1 MTEILHRTFPFS
13 LVIFFLLGISN
24 SSFAQEQIGGPYTP
38 DSNTVLLMHF
48 DGNLQNESQ
57 FSADG
62 VGYGKLTYLSNAAL
76 GLGQCLRINNDA
88 ISDSSYVSVADTAA
102 LNLKGNWTIEG
113 WMNVFTY
120 GTSSS
125 DWRWVPRLVIKAGD
139 EVFWRPN
146 YFVENWGSNRFFST
160 GYNVEGQDRW
170 PQVNSPNN
178 TLMPGKWFHLTFIR
192 DTTRH
197 ILIQMVHDD
206 KRQLISFNT
215 ASYDP
220 VLDVPPI
227 QTKQPVTIGFAGQ
240 GSTDGWLDGF
250 VDEIRISN
258 IVRNFAVPPIITN
271 LTQVPNQPD
280 SVDNYSV
287 EADIMAFSSTGS
299 IQSAEI
305 HYSVDEGNTWQST
318 PMVMMVSQDHYVGL
332 IPKQNFGT
340 EVRYYITATDDQ
352 GLTAQQPIAGIGGQD
367 FPYYSFV
374 VYKPNILVL
383 HLNFENGSGTPVDV
397 SPLVNKVTTFGNRA
411 PVYSTNAAEGKYSL
425 LMPSDADSAFLE
437 VPSPFLTMKDFYVS
451 FWFNADSTLEYT
463 RLLNRPIVRG
473 NWYQNNYEI
482 RFQPNARIRARYYV
496 DPNAPNRTK
505 DYSEITL
512 PDSIKLH
519 SWYRVV
525 YKRTDTAAVFMLF
538 DSTNTMLSVG
548 YDSSVAVNPPAI
560 ANAPLR
566 IGNGSNLNGR
576 RGFRG
581 LIDDVRIY
589 NNGQAKNSVT
599 GVNRD
604 NTLVPAYYEL
614 SQNYPNPFNP
624 TTIIKFVIPKAQKI
638 SLTVYD
644 ILGRNVK
651 TLINDFTQ
659 AGKYTVSWDGT
670 NNKGERVA
678 SGVYM
683 YRLVAE
689 DFVQTKKMVLLR

>member
-1 MTEILHRTFPFS
+1 MIKTLPVTFFRYF
-13 LVIFFLLGISN
+13 IFTFLLGAVSI
-24 SSFAQEQIGGPYTP
+24 FYAQEQIGGPYTP
-38 DSNTVLLMHF
+38 DSNTVLLLHF
-48 DGNLQNESQ
+48 DGNLKNESQ

-62 VGYGKLTYLSNAAL
+62 IGHGKLTFLSNAAL

-88 ISDSSYVSVADTAA
+88 VTDSSYVSVPDTPA
-102 LNLKGNWTIEG
+102 LNLKGDWTIEG

-125 DWRWVPRLVIKAGD
+125 DWRWVPRLIIKAGD

-146 YFVENWGSNRFFST
+146 YFVENWGDNRFFST

-178 TLMPGKWFHLTFIR
+178 TLVPGKWFHLTFIR
-192 DTTRH
+192 DTSRH
-197 ILIQMVHDD
+197 ILIQMIHDD

-258 IVRNFAVPPIITN
+258 VVRNFAVPPIITN
-271 LTQVPNQPD
+271 LTQIPNQAD
-280 SVDNYSV
+280 SVDGYEVGAN
-287 EADIMAFSSTGS
+287 IMAFASTGS

-305 HYSVDEGNTWQST
+305 HFSVDGGNTWFT
-318 PMVMMVSQDHYVGL
+318 APMVMDSTDHYTGL

-340 EVRYYITATDDQ
+340 EVRYYVTATDNQ

-367 FPYYSFV
+367 YPYYSFV

-383 HLNFENGSGTPVDV
+383 HLNFENGSGTPVDL
-397 SPLVNKVTTFGNRA
+397 SPLSNQVLTFGNRT
-411 PVYSTNAAEGKYSL
+411 PSYSTNAAEGKYSF
-425 LMPSDADSAFLE
+425 LMPDDADSAFLE

-482 RFQPNARIRARYYV
+482 RFEPNARIRARYYV
-496 DPNAPNRTK
+496 DPNAQNRTE

-519 SWYRVV
+519 KWYRVV
-525 YKRTDTAAVFMLF
+525 YRRTDTAAVFMLF
-538 DSTNTMLSVG
+538 DSTNTLLSVG
-548 YDSSVAVNPPAI
+548 YDSSVAVNPPTI

-566 IGNGSNLNGR
+566 IGNGGNLNGI

-581 LIDDVRIY
+581 LIDDVQIY
-589 NNGQAKNSVT
+589 NNGQAKNTVT
-599 GVNRD
+599 GVNQKD
-604 NTLVPAYYEL
+604 ASIPHYYEL

-624 TTIIKFVIPKAQKI
+624 TTLIRFVIPSAQKVTL
-638 SLTVYD
+638 SVYD
-644 ILGRNVK
+644 ILGRKIK
-651 TLINDFTQ
+651 TLVNDFRQ
-659 AGKYTVSWDGT
+659 PGKYTVVWDGT
-670 NNKGERVA
+670 NNEGAEVA
-678 SGVYM
+678 SGVYI
-683 YRLVAE
+683 YRLITNEFIQA
-689 DFVQTKKMVLLR
+689 KKMMLLR